1 MGDIISK
8 LASDKNKQI
17 VQISEL
23 CLSLIVDHA
32 DDGYA
37 DAIRQK
43 RFEQHN
49 FEWIQ
54 FIESLTETH
63 NAAHI
68 IRPLSQT
75 ELMMIGNDDNMDE
88 SEDDYFGDMD
98 DMHMMTEFSDDESV
112 SNLDVVEDE
121 EEMDENDK
129 EAQRIIN
136 DMHRLSMFT

>member
-37 DAIRQK
+37 DAIRMK

-54 FIESLTETH
+54 FIESLTETN
-63 NAAHI
+63 NAEH
-68 IRPLSQT
+68 IRPLTPT
-75 ELMMIGNDDNMDE
+75 ELMMATNDSMDE
-88 SEDDYFGDMD
+88 SEDDYFGDAP
-98 DMHMMTEFSDDESV
+98 DMHLMTDLLSDDEETDTLQ
-112 SNLDVVEDE
+112 NIE
-121 EEMDENDK
+121 DENDK

-136 DMHRLSMFT
+136 